1 METTK
6 KHHAET
12 IFIGG
17 TPFWAPLVWTNVEKY
32 SSLTFPL
39 QVRAKAS
46 ESGMHYGVVNSSPKK
61 SNFQYGQYSL
71 LALEDDQEAYPSLD
85 ILTATHARD
94 WVREYFKSNFN
105 DDEWDESDLDTTKLL
120 ITTIDNTS
128 SGFSPAEFV
137 VSLVSPSG
145 QVSDIDASRGS
156 RVFDSIDLSELLET
170 EFQLDDNISIIVID
184 DDGEAATLAKSIVE
198 NLHFDVKRKLAI
210 IPRPAFEKAAL
221 NPELKPKRLYK
232 PSKIKVKKLG
242 VIAAAVALATCGWL
256 GFSYLSQSSA
266 DDFFSDPS
274 YWSNIQ
280 KQMKAFDDK
289 SDELGSS
296 SKYWDDRTYR
306 NDVLSSFVDSLADN
320 LYTSEEVAYILRYIN
335 MTLPVYTSEW
345 ELSTLE
351 YENNN
356 FIATYNRIDKG
367 KGVYFMLDEDIFE
380 IDEKDNGIRIEPF
393 FLGDMADV
401 RKYSIIPKISLERQ
415 ASISKMRSVMRAENA
430 VTDAYADAA
439 YKASK
444 KSLQL
449 INYKHAYANM
459 GFFDKWFLLKGSDTY
474 SEALQVKN
482 GMLKNAIDDVQLAEK
497 AYNEQEKLTLQD
509 RLIIGNKY
517 DFVTMMQL
525 DSFFEW
531 TFPIATSSFPGADAI
546 EEKNKKSKKKKKRK
560 KSAKADTKVSTP
572 YGPSI
577 ISYSVTI
584 STQDSENE
592 EGKVKSYGIS
602 DMIRLGQMLDKP
614 FVHVDY
620 VNYDRVNEQW
630 EMQIHFFTKT
640 QDYEANVANFTNKDV

>member
-1 METTK
+1 MEATK
-6 KHHAET
+6 THHAET

-17 TPFWAPLVWTNVEKY
+17 GPFWAPLIWTNVEKY
-32 SSLTFPL
+32 SSITFSL
-39 QVRAKAS
+39 QVRSKAA
-46 ESGMHYGVVNSSPKK
+46 EAEMHYGVVNSSPKK
-61 SNFQYGQYSL
+61 ANFQYGQYSL
-71 LALEDDQEAYPSLD
+71 LALEEDQEAYPSLD
-85 ILTATHARD
+85 MLTATHARD
-94 WVREYFKSNFN
+94 WVRDYFKLNFN
-105 DDEWDESDLDTTKLL
+105 DDEWSESDLDTTKLL
-120 ITTIDNTS
+120 ITTIDNMS
-128 SGFSPAEFV
+128 SGFAPAEFV
-137 VSLVSPSG
+137 VSLVSPTG
-145 QVSDIDASRGS
+145 QISDIDASRGS
-156 RVFDSIDLSELLET
+156 RTFDSIDLSELLET

-184 DDGEAATLAKSIVE
+184 DDGEASTLAKSIVE
-198 NLHFDVKRKLAI
+198 NLHFDVKRKLAV
-210 IPRPAFEKAAL
+210 IPRPAFESAAK
-221 NPELKPKRLYK
+221 NPDLKPKRLYK

-242 VIAAAVALATCGWL
+242 VIAASAAIATCGWL

-266 DDFFSDPS
+266 NDFFTDHS
-274 YWSNIQ
+274 YWSNVQ
-280 KQMKAFDDK
+280 KQMKAYDDK
-289 SDELGSS
+289 SDELGAS

-306 NDVLSSFVDSLADN
+306 NDVLSTFVDSLSDN

-335 MTLPVYTSEW
+335 MTLPVYSSEW

-367 KGVYFMLDEDIFE
+367 KGVYFMLDEDLFE

-415 ASISKMRSVMRAENA
+415 ASISKMRAVMRAENA
-430 VTDAYADAA
+430 ATEAYADAA
-439 YKASK
+439 YNASK
-444 KSLQL
+444 KSSQL
-449 INYKHAYANM
+449 INYKHMYTNM
-459 GFFDKWFLLKGSDTY
+459 GFFDKWFLLKGNDTY
-474 SEALQVKN
+474 NEALQVKN
-482 GMLKNAIDDVQLAEK
+482 GMLKNAIDDVKMAET
-497 AYNEQEKLTLQD
+497 AYGEQQKLTLQD
-509 RLIIGNKY
+509 KLIIGNKY

-531 TFPIATSSFPGADAI
+531 TFPVATSSFPTADAI
-546 EEKNKKSKKKKKRK
+546 ENKNKKSKKKKKKR
-560 KSAKADTKVSTP
+560 AKEDAKTSIP

-640 QDYEANVANFTNKDV
+640 QDYEAKVANFTNKDV